1 MYVFCNASWYASS
14 WRFYLNYMQG
24 GMVYLQTWIQ
34 NMTKVSIWVLLTG
47 QVELRWGNGEVDDI
61 FFVAGYNLE
70 GSVVSQV
77 C

>member
-1 MYVFCNASWYASS
+1 
-14 WRFYLNYMQG
+14 MQG
-24 GMVYLQTWIQ
+24 GMVYLQTWLQ
-34 NMTKVSIWVLLTG
+34 NMTKFSIWVLLTG

>member
-1 MYVFCNASWYASS
+1 
-14 WRFYLNYMQG
+14 MQG

-34 NMTKVSIWVLLTG
+34 NMTKFSIWVLLTG

-61 FFVAGYNLE
+61 FSVAGYNLE

>member
-1 MYVFCNASWYASS
+1 MYVFCNASWYAPS

-34 NMTKVSIWVLLTG
+34 NMTKFSIWMLLPG
-47 QVELRWGNGEVDDI
+47 QVELSWGNGEVDDI
-61 FFVAGYNLE
+61 FYVAGYNLE

>member
-1 MYVFCNASWYASS
+1 
-14 WRFYLNYMQG
+14 
-24 GMVYLQTWIQ
+24 
-34 NMTKVSIWVLLTG
+34 MTKVSIWVLLTG

>member
-1 MYVFCNASWYASS
+1 
-14 WRFYLNYMQG
+14 
-24 GMVYLQTWIQ
+24 
-34 NMTKVSIWVLLTG
+34 MTKFSIWMLLPG
-47 QVELRWGNGEVDDI
+47 QVELSWGNGEVDI